1 MQIYSKNYNI
11 GPGVGIDI
19 SIFFAVSTITTAKF
33 FFVSRNECG
42 KIPAGSDLNSTTKT
56 TRHTLKKVPASVPPI
71 SMSFC
76 LKVRAHV
83 CVHVCAREREREI
96 MEMKQKEYR

>member
-1 MQIYSKNYNI
+1 MYRYQYYLHRIGNHYSQVFLRFTKRVWENSS
-11 GPGVGIDI
+11 GV
-19 SIFFAVSTITTAKF
+19 
-33 FFVSRNECG
+33 R
-42 KIPAGSDLNSTTKT
+42 PQLNSTTKT